1 MASALVVAQPPA
13 QEVPQPGKTSVKIQR
28 FALAARVE
36 TKVKFVAPSAPTPR
50 PTQILLGTLN
60 DLGFRVVR
68 AIPVRLETH
77 EDSVVACWQDIDE
90 FGTGA
95 SMSSACVELGR
106 TLSELY
112 RSLEADEGRLG
123 PDLQR
128 VWAVL
133 KEYVVR
139 RK

>member
-1 MASALVVAQPPA
+1 
-13 QEVPQPGKTSVKIQR
+13 
-28 FALAARVE
+28 
-36 TKVKFVAPSAPTPR
+36 
-50 PTQILLGTLN
+50 
-60 DLGFRVVR
+60 
-68 AIPVRLETH
+68 
-77 EDSVVACWQDIDE
+77 
-90 FGTGA
+90 
-95 SMSSACVELGR
+95 MSSACVELGR